1 MDSRSNSFQVL
12 IKLEA
17 VRELRVLAE
26 QYASNDDR
34 AEELKA
40 KKAEKAVN
48 NKILDTVAQVKT
60 HSHGDTE
67 H

>member
-1 MDSRSNSFQVL
+1 MDSRPKSFQVL

-26 QYASNDDR
+26 QYASNDDH

-40 KKAEKAVN
+40 KKAEKVVN
-48 NKILDTVAQVKT
+48 NKILDTVAQVRT
-60 HSHGDTE
+60 RSYDDIE
-67 H
+67 S